1 MTKKGKIKVFFL
13 RDCKKFQVSVGS
25 KSYICLESDKH
36 FHVDF
41 YSTVKYG
48 FGGRCLFL
56 GNISCALFFS
66 FFFFFQLHNDS
77 VWHNTLICKLPAV
90 LIGLASETQS
100 SKNIR

>member
-1 MTKKGKIKVFFL
+1 M
-13 RDCKKFQVSVGS
+13 
-25 KSYICLESDKH
+25 ESDKH

-41 YSTVKYG
+41 NSTVKHG

-56 GNISCALFFS
+56 GIFCVCSFFFFPFLFFS
-66 FFFFFQLHNDS
+66 FFQLHNDS

-90 LIGLASETQS
+90 LIRLASETQS